1 MERWYRLSSAESWG
15 QCVDSSIK
23 AELAEILKREGW
35 PTYTNHPDD
44 RGGPTKGGITLSTL
58 RSWRGRNLLNEKALK
73 ELKHDEALS
82 ILYRRYVE
90 CNGINRLSNTPLKYQ
105 VIDNAVL
112 SGPYLAVKD
121 LQKSVQV
128 KEDGIIGPMTLDA
141 INKRG
146 HINVNRNLA
155 INRSLRLAKFVQKN
169 PNQLVFLVGWL
180 NRCLSFIN

>member
-23 AELAEILKREGW
+23 AELAGILKREGW

-73 ELKHDEALS
+73 ELRHDEALS

-128 KEDGIIGPMTLDA
+128 KEDGIIGPITLEA
-141 INKRG
+141 IEKKG
-146 HINVNRNLA
+146 HVVVNRHLA

>member
-1 MERWYRLSSAESWG
+1 M
-15 QCVDSSIK
+15 DSSIK

-58 RSWRGRNLLNEKALK
+58 RSWRGLSMLGEKALR

-128 KEDGIIGPMTLDA
+128 KEDGIIGPITLDA
-141 INKRG
+141 INERG
-146 HINVNRNLA
+146 HIGVNRNLA

>member
-1 MERWYRLSSAESWG
+1 MEN
-15 QCVDSSIK
+15 SIK
-23 AELAEILKREGW
+23 EELSEILKREGW
-35 PTYTNHPDD
+35 PTYTDHPDD

-58 RSWRGRNLLNEKALK
+58 RSWRGRSQLGEKSLKDLL
-73 ELKHDEALS
+73 HSEALS
-82 ILYRRYVE
+82 ILYKRYVE
-90 CNGINRLSNTPLKYQ
+90 CNGIDRLQNSPLKYQ

-112 SGPYLAVKD
+112 SGPFLSVKD

-128 KEDGIIGPMTLDA
+128 EEDGIIGPITLEA
-141 INKRG
+141 IEKKG
-146 HINVNRNLA
+146 HVVVNRHLA